1 MPDFAH
7 IHRVEVRFSD
17 CDPLGHVNHVM
28 FLSYFEHCHLSYWRQ
43 ETGGINPKVPLIVA
57 HVECDYRA
65 PAFFGDQID
74 VRMNISDIGRS
85 SFSLIFD
92 AVNVTSGAK
101 LADGKAVLVAYDYAT
116 GTPIP
121 LREETRRLLEKT
133 QE

>member
-1 MPDFAH
+1 MPGYSTPMPDFAY

-43 ETGGINPKVPLIVA
+43 ETGGPTPKVPLIVA

-74 VRMNISDIGRS
+74 VRMNIGEVRDH
-85 SFSLIFD
+85 SFSIVFD
-92 AVNVTSGAK
+92 AVNAKSGVK
-101 LADGKAVLVAYDYAT
+101 LAD
-116 GTPIP
+116 
-121 LREETRRLLEKT
+121 
-133 QE
+133 